1 MGTTSVPPIVFTPAG
16 IVVPPEAS
24 LLEGVLADF
33 NAAMGGNI
41 NPSLSTP
48 QGQLATSTAAAIAAG
63 NSVFAQFVNNVDPAT
78 SSGIMQDAIGGIISG
93 FQRLPGIA
101 TTVNCLCTGSFGT
114 AIPLGALVKDS
125 GGNTYYCN
133 QSGTIPLG
141 GSVTLSFTNVV
152 TGALPCASNSVTV
165 IYRAVPG
172 WDTVN
177 NPTAG
182 VTGSD
187 GESRAQ
193 FEARRG
199 LSVAKNASGF
209 TQAILANVLNVPGV
223 TDAYVYNNNTSGVVN
238 VGTTPTAV
246 AARSIYVAAVG
257 GDQNAVALAI
267 WQRMPPG
274 CDYTGST
281 TVTVN
286 DTNGYSVPYPSYSVK
301 FTVPAS
307 QAIKFSV
314 NITNTIQLPANIV
327 TLVQTAILN
336 AFAGLDGGARA
347 KIGSTILASRYYGPI
362 SLAAPTAQ
370 LISVLLGP
378 STPTLT
384 SYIVGIDKSPTLS
397 IADIAV
403 NLV

>member
-1 MGTTSVPPIVFTPAG
+1 MGTTSVPPISFTAAG
-16 IVVPPEAS
+16 LVVPSEAA
-24 LLEGVLADF
+24 VLAGVQADI
-33 NAAMGGNI
+33 NAAMGGNL
-41 NPSLSTP
+41 NMALSTP
-48 QGQLATSTAAAIAAG
+48 QGQLASSLAAAIAAS
-63 NSVFAQFVNNVDPAT
+63 NSVIAQYVSNVVPAT
-78 SSGIMQDAIGGIISG
+78 SSGVMQDALGRIAYLT
-93 FQRLPGIA
+93 RLAGIA
-101 TTVNCLCTGSFGT
+101 TTVNCLCSGAAGT
-114 AIPLGALVKDS
+114 VIPLGALVKDA
-125 GGNTYYCN
+125 GGNTYYCS
-133 QSGTIPLG
+133 QSGTIPIG
-141 GSVTLSFTNVV
+141 GSITLAFTNTA
-152 TGALPCASNSVTV
+152 TGAIPCTSNTVTT

-177 NPTAG
+177 NPSAG

-193 FEARRG
+193 FEARRS
-199 LSVAKNASGF
+199 LSVAKNAAGF
-209 TQAILANVLNVPGV
+209 TQAILANVLSVPGV
-223 TDAYVYNNNTSGVVN
+223 TDAYVYNNNTGSSVN

-246 AARSIYVAAVG
+246 AARSIYVAVVG
-257 GDQNAVALAI
+257 GDSNAVALAI

-301 FTVPAS
+301 FTIPAS

-314 NITNTIQLPANIV
+314 NITNTTQLPANIV
-327 TLVQTAILN
+327 TLVQSAIVS
-336 AFAGLDGGARA
+336 AFAGADGGPRA
-347 KIGSTILASRYYGPI
+347 KVGSTILASRYYGPI
-362 SLAAPTAQ
+362 AAAAPTAQ
-370 LISVLLGP
+370 IISVLLGP

-384 SYIVGIDKSPTLS
+384 NYVVGIDKSPTLS